1 MEDKKTIE
9 FRIIDG
15 VIYAKLDDLID
26 VVDEST
32 SLYFK
37 HPDAW
42 NALMIVLSGLVNMKK
57 KVTETYL

>member
-1 MEDKKTIE
+1 MEDKRTIE

-26 VVDEST
+26 VVDET
-32 SLYFK
+32 TTLYSK
-37 HPDAW
+37 HPDTW
-42 NALMIVLSGLVNMKK
+42 NALMEILSGLVNMKK